1 MGITRRKLLQGAVT
15 AGAGLALSQLPTVAR
30 AAAQESPPDPDAP
43 GVLYDITQCV
53 GCHFCEVAC
62 QINKGLPP
70 EITLINFKRNDPST
84 APKGIWAIR
93 RHQCMHCIDPACA
106 AACPVAAM
114 YKTEEGPVIYKDE
127 RCLGCRYCMNAC
139 PFGVPTFDWDKGML
153 DGALIRKCNMSFER
167 LQEGKQPA
175 CVAACPAK
183 AVIFG
188 KRSELL
194 KEAKDRIAKNP
205 DRYVDH
211 IYGEHEAGGTSFL
224 LLASL
229 PFDKYGLPDPGDKPI
244 PPLARGVM
252 GLTIPV
258 GVTWAAV
265 LAGVTT
271 LVQLR
276 QRGQAD
282 HKPAGKED
290 AE

>member
-1 MGITRRKLLQGAVT
+1 
-15 AGAGLALSQLPTVAR
+15 
-30 AAAQESPPDPDAP
+30 
-43 GVLYDITQCV
+43 
-53 GCHFCEVAC
+53 
-62 QINKGLPP
+62 
-70 EITLINFKRNDPST
+70 
-84 APKGIWAIR
+84 
-93 RHQCMHCIDPACA
+93 MHCIDPACA

-153 DGALIRKCNMSFER
+153 DGALIRKCNMCFER

-188 KRSELL
+188 KRSDLL

-224 LLASL
+224 LLAGV
-229 PFDKYGLPDPGDKPI
+229 PFDKLGLPDPGDKPI